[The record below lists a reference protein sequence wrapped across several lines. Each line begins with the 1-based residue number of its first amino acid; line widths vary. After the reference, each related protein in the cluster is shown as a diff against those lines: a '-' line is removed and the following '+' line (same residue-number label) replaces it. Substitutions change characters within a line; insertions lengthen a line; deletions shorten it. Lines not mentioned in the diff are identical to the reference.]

1 MSALLPYC
9 VSPYRY
15 QRRRTRVVHIGDI
28 PLGGTYPIRVQSMT
42 TTDTCDTAA
51 TVQQIIRLVE
61 ANCEIVR
68 VTAPSIRDAENL
80 REIKAELKRHGIT
93 VPLVADIHFTP
104 NAAMI
109 AADYVEKVRINPG
122 NYADRKLFQIKEYSD
137 DEYEAE
143 LERLEQAFKPLVLK
157 CRQNGVAMR
166 IGTNHGS
173 LSDRIMNRYGD
184 TPLGMVESALEFVRI
199 CETYGFRDIV
209 LSMKASNP
217 QVMIQAYRLLAARMD
232 ELGMDYPFHLG
243 VTEAGDGEDGRIKS
257 AIGTGALLDDGI
269 GDTVRVSLTED
280 PVAEVPV
287 CYALIKPYN
296 DRLQQFPE
304 PLPEPIALR
313 LSNGSENCLD
323 VPEGRHP
330 YDYAR
335 RPTHVVETGGMRLG
349 GAYPVRVEVA
359 PQVPLTNVAGLL
371 DEIEALTRPARK
383 EQPPGEII
391 QLRARQEGDIAACIS
406 VAQALQA
413 RSMAVPLA
421 VKVSSTLPGLTQLL
435 PYVAK
440 LNVTSTAYA
449 NQDEWMEQLG
459 SLIDAAKATG
469 CAVQWDVSPASIPPY
484 LPLNRKPFSPLAG
497 EDTPPPESPPPRGKG
512 NKDLSSGVNKD
523 LTPTLEGIADT
534 ALALARLCRAHAFQ
548 DYLLAVEEAQAIP
561 AYRLLAARLA
571 AEAFDT
577 PLMLKNP
584 HVATDDALLRTS
596 LTLGSLLCDGFGDA
610 IEVVS
615 DLPAADA
622 LRLSYN
628 ILQGAR
634 RRISK
639 TEFISCPSCGRTQFD
654 LETTTQRIKAQTG
667 HLSGVKI
674 AIMGCIVNGPGEMAD
689 ADFGYVGSGPGK
701 INLYV
706 GKECVE
712 RNIPFHLADH
722 KLIDLIKGHGKW
734 VDPT

>member
-1 MSALLPYC
+1 MISMLPYC
-9 VSPYRY
+9 ASPFSY
-15 QRRRTRVVHIGDI
+15 RRRQTRVVSVGDV
-28 PLGGTYPIRVQSMT
+28 PLGGCYPIRVQSMT
-42 TTDTCDTAA
+42 TTDTCDTEA
-51 TVQQIIRLVE
+51 TVKQIIRLVE

-80 REIKAELKRHGIT
+80 REIKAALSRQGVH

-137 DEYEAE
+137 NEYEAE
-143 LERLEQAFKPLVLK
+143 LERLEKAFKPLVLK
-157 CRQNGVAMR
+157 CKHNGVAMR

-296 DRLQQFPE
+296 DRLQHLPSLSPE
-304 PLPEPIALR
+304 RIDLR
-313 LSNGSENCLD
+313 LSASPSNSLAISEA
-323 VPEGRHP
+323 RHP
-330 YDYAR
+330 YEYGR
-335 RPTHVVETGGMRLG
+335 RPTRPLHLGGLRLG
-349 GAYPVRVEVA
+349 GDYPVRVELA
-359 PQVPLTNVAGLL
+359 PRTPLAETTDLI
-371 DEIEALTRPARK
+371 DEIDLLIRPSPK
-383 EQPPGEII
+383 ELPACEII
-391 QLRARQEGDIAACIS
+391 QLRVETEPDIEACVA
-406 VAQALQA
+406 VAQGLRA
-413 RSMAVPLA
+413 RGLTVPLA
-421 VKVSSTLPGLTQLL
+421 VDVPSALAGLTRLL
-435 PYVAK
+435 SHVAK
-440 LNVTSTAYA
+440 LNVKPAPHADASTWA
-449 NQDEWMEQLG
+449 NGLG
-459 SLIDAAKATG
+459 ELIDAVKEAG
-469 CAVQWDVSPASIPPY
+469 CAIQWNLSPAC
-484 LPLNRKPFSPLAG
+484 LNSSWREEA
-497 EDTPPPESPPPRGKG
+497 KG
-512 NKDLSSGVNKD
+512 QRTFPHLLLGDGWR
-523 LTPTLEGIADT
+523 EGRDIEALVET
-534 ALALARLCRAHAFQ
+534 ALALVTLCQTHAFD
-548 DYLLAVEEAQAIP
+548 DYLMAIDGVPTIP
-561 AYRLLAARLA
+561 AYRLLAAHLA
-571 AEAFDT
+571 AAGLET
-577 PLMLKNP
+577 PLTLKTGRYAP
-584 HVATDDALLRTS
+584 DDALLRAS
-596 LTLGSLLCDGFGDA
+596 LTLGSLLCDGFGDV
-610 IEVVS
+610 IEMVS
-615 DLPAADA
+615 DLPSADA

-634 RRISK
+634 RRLSK

-654 LETTTQRIKAQTG
+654 LETTTQRIKSKTG
-667 HLSGVKI
+667 HLTGVKI

-689 ADFGYVGSGPGK
+689 ADFGYVGAGPGK

-712 RNIPFHLADH
+712 RNIAFDLADQ
-722 KLIDLIKGHGKW
+722 KLIELIKGHGKW
-734 VDPT
+734 IEPT

>member
-1 MSALLPYC
+1 MISTLSYC
-9 VSPYRY
+9 VSPCRY
-15 QRRRTRVVHIGDI
+15 QRRRTRVVSVGDV
-28 PLGGTYPIRVQSMT
+28 PMGGTHPIRVQSMT
-42 TTDTCDTAA
+42 TTDTCDTEA
-51 TVQQIIRLVE
+51 TVKQIIRLVE

-80 REIKAELKRHGIT
+80 REIKAALKRDGIK

-104 NAAMI
+104 NAALI
-109 AADYVEKVRINPG
+109 AADYVEKVRVNPG

-137 DEYEAE
+137 DDYEAE
-143 LERLEQAFKPLVLK
+143 LERLEKAFKPLVLK
-157 CRQNGVAMR
+157 CKHNGVAMR

-257 AIGTGALLDDGI
+257 AIGTGTLLDDGI

-296 DRLQQFPE
+296 DRLRQLATRPPE
-304 PLPEPIALR
+304 PLDLQLGE
-313 LSNGSENCLD
+313 GSFHHID
-323 VPEGRHP
+323 VAEARNP
-330 YDYAR
+330 YEYRR
-335 RPTHVVETGGMRLG
+335 RPARAIDVGGLQLG
-349 GAYPVRVEVA
+349 GSNPVRVELA
-359 PQVPLTNVAGLL
+359 PHTPLTQIADLVC
-371 DEIEALTRPARK
+371 EIEALARPARK
-383 EQPPGEII
+383 DPPPCEIV
-391 QLRARQEGDIAACIS
+391 QLRAASVHELDACIA
-406 VAQALQA
+406 VAQALRA
-413 RSMAVPLA
+413 RGLTSPLA
-421 VKVSSTLPGLTQLL
+421 VNVSSALPGLTRLL

-440 LNVTSTAYA
+440 LNVSPAPAADETEWAARLGELIQAVKTA
-449 NQDEWMEQLG
+449 G
-459 SLIDAAKATG
+459 RVI
-469 CAVQWDVSPASIPPY
+469 QWDVGPASIPSPSTGEGN
-484 LPLNRKPFSPLAG
+484 PLEAL
-497 EDTPPPESPPPRGKG
+497 
-512 NKDLSSGVNKD
+512 VN
-523 LTPTLEGIADT
+523 T
-534 ALALARLCRAHAFQ
+534 ALALARLCQAHGF
-548 DYLLAVEEAQAIP
+548 DGYLLAVEAVHTIP

-571 AEAFDT
+571 AAGLEPPVALKT
-577 PLMLKNP
+577 PRY
-584 HVATDDALLRTS
+584 TSEDALLCAS
-596 LTLGSLLCDGFGDA
+596 LTLGSLLCDGFGDVV
-610 IEVVS
+610 EVVS
-615 DLPAADA
+615 DLSSADA

-654 LETTTQRIKAQTG
+654 LETTTQRIKSQTG
-667 HLSGVKI
+667 HLTGVKI

-689 ADFGYVGSGPGK
+689 ADFGYVGAGPGK

-712 RNIPFHLADH
+712 RNIPFHLADL
-722 KLIDLIKGHGKW
+722 KLIELIKGQGKW
-734 VDPT
+734 LDPA

>member
-1 MSALLPYC
+1 MISTLPYC
-9 VSPYRY
+9 ASPCHY
-15 QRRRTRVVHIGDI
+15 QRRQTRVVSVGDVR
-28 PLGGTYPIRVQSMT
+28 LGGTYPIRVQSMT
-42 TTDTCDTAA
+42 TTDTCDTEA
-51 TVQQIIRLVE
+51 TVKQIIRLVE

-68 VTAPSIRDAENL
+68 ITAPSIRDAENL
-80 REIKAELKRHGIT
+80 QAIKAALTRQGIK

-104 NAAMI
+104 NAALI
-109 AADYVEKVRINPG
+109 AADYVEKVRVNPG

-137 DEYEAE
+137 NEYEAE
-143 LERLEQAFKPLVLK
+143 LERLEKAFKPLVLK
-157 CRQNGVAMR
+157 CKRNGVAMR

-217 QVMIQAYRLLAARMD
+217 QVMIQAYRLLAARME

-296 DRLQQFPE
+296 DRLQQLPTPQPE
-304 PLPEPIALR
+304 RVDLR
-313 LSNGSENCLD
+313 LSDRPANGLEI
-323 VPEGRHP
+323 PEARTP
-330 YDYAR
+330 YEYSR
-335 RPTHVVETGGMRLG
+335 RPARMIDLGGLRLG
-349 GAYPVRVEVA
+349 GSYPVRVELA
-359 PQVPLTNVAGLL
+359 PHTPLTEVADLVS
-371 DEIEALTRPARK
+371 EIEALVRPARNGLT
-383 EQPPGEII
+383 PCEIVQLRVETEHDLEAGI
-391 QLRARQEGDIAACIS
+391 AVAQVLRARG
-406 VAQALQA
+406 L
-413 RSMAVPLA
+413 AVPLA
-421 VKVSSTLPGLTQLL
+421 VNVSSALPGLTRLL
-435 PYVAK
+435 PHVAK
-440 LNVTSTAYA
+440 LNVSPISSA
-449 NQDEWMEQLG
+449 NEAVQTRQLG
-459 SLIDAAKATG
+459 QLVDAVKA
-469 CAVQWDVSPASIPPY
+469 ADRVIQWDISPCSAMASPSEGEAMGGEGRGIPP
-484 LPLNRKPFSPLAG
+484 LHPG
-497 EDTPPPESPPPRGKG
+497 EGWGGGK
-512 NKDLSSGVNKD
+512 S
-523 LTPTLEGIADT
+523 LEGLADT
-534 ALALARLCRAHAFQ
+534 ALALARLCQAHAF
-548 DYLLAVEEAQAIP
+548 DGYLMAVEGAPTIP

-571 AEAFDT
+571 EAGFET
-577 PLMLKNP
+577 PLTLKTP
-584 HVATDDALLRTS
+584 RFAPDDVLLFAS

-615 DLPAADA
+615 DLPAPDA

-654 LETTTQRIKAQTG
+654 LETTTQRIKSQTG
-667 HLSGVKI
+667 HLTGVKI

-689 ADFGYVGSGPGK
+689 ADFGYVGAGPGK

-712 RNIPFHLADH
+712 RNIAFDLADQ
-722 KLIDLIKGHGKW
+722 KLIELIKVHGKW
-734 VDPT
+734 VEPA

>member
-1 MSALLPYC
+1 MLSEPPYC
-9 VSPYRY
+9 ASPYRY
-15 QRRRTRVVHIGDI
+15 QRRKTRVVYVGDI

-42 TTDTCDTAA
+42 TPDTCDTAA
-51 TVQQIIRLVE
+51 TVEQIIRLVE
-61 ANCEIVR
+61 ADCEIVR

-80 REIKAELKRHGIT
+80 KQIKAELKRHGIK

-104 NAAMI
+104 NAALI

-122 NYADRKLFQIKEYSD
+122 NYADRKLFQIQEYTD
-137 DEYEAE
+137 DAYEAE
-143 LERLEQAFKPLVLK
+143 LERLEKAFKPLLLK
-157 CRQNGVAMR
+157 CKQNGVAMR

-217 QVMIQAYRLLAARMD
+217 QVMLQAYRLLAARMD

-287 CYALIKPYN
+287 CYALVKPYN
-296 DRLQQFPE
+296 DRLSAGA
-304 PLPEPIALR
+304 LPEPPRPEVRRERIELR
-313 LSNGSENCLD
+313 LSHPPTHELD
-323 VPEGRHP
+323 APEARDP
-330 YDYAR
+330 YAYTR
-335 RPTHVVETGGMRLG
+335 RPSRVVDLAGTSVG
-349 GAYPVRVEVA
+349 GAYPVRVELA
-359 PQVPLTNVAGLL
+359 PRTPLTDTVALL
-371 DEIEALTRPARK
+371 AEIEGLVRPARR
-383 EQPPGEII
+383 EQPRCEIVQLRVRDEADLEACI
-391 QLRARQEGDIAACIS
+391 TLAQALRARE
-406 VAQALQA
+406 LQ
-413 RSMAVPLA
+413 VPLA
-421 VKVSSTLPGLTQLL
+421 VKASSTLPGLTRIL
-435 PYVAK
+435 PYAAK
-440 LNVTSTAYA
+440 LNLTLDSHTDSTA
-449 NQDEWMEQLG
+449 WTRRLG
-459 SLIDAAKATG
+459 ELIDAVQAAG
-469 CAVQWDVSPASIPPY
+469 RALQWDLSPQAPAD
-484 LPLNRKPFSPLAG
+484 LG
-497 EDTPPPESPPPRGKG
+497 EAA
-512 NKDLSSGVNKD
+512 
-523 LTPTLEGIADT
+523 I
-534 ALALARLCRAHAFQ
+534 ALARLCQAHGCEAV
-548 DYLLAVEEAQAIP
+548 LMAVEAAPAIP
-561 AYRLLAARLA
+561 AYRLLAAHLATEGFDIPLTLKTPRLSA
-571 AEAFDT
+571 
-577 PLMLKNP
+577 
-584 HVATDDALLRTS
+584 DDALLQAS
-596 LTLGSLLCDGFGDA
+596 LTLGSLLCDGFGDI

-615 DLPAADA
+615 ELPAADA

-667 HLSGVKI
+667 HLTGVKI

-689 ADFGYVGSGPGK
+689 ADFGYVGAGPGQ

-712 RNIPFHLADH
+712 RHIPFQQADQR
-722 KLIDLIKGHGKW
+722 LIDLIKAHGKW
-734 VDPT
+734 VDPA